1 MRIRH
6 LTLRNF
12 PNVREYEADFARD
25 VVFLTGEEAETVLW
39 AIDVLTGGERTGD
52 LPAEVLI
59 TAEVETED
67 GVVFVTAEQSGIG
80 AYLGLFDVT
89 GEYRQMIENR
99 REERSCRFY
108 PNRDTPFS
116 QRLQEYRTEPDSID
130 AREVGSKSFF
140 HGYVSSFIRKFQPIC
155 LQCGKDV
162 SLHLSAEGEFFI
174 ASADGRIPTKAL
186 SKSERTA
193 FEYHCFLQIQCFW
206 REYKQLQDIH
216 TESLPL
222 LISGLPF
229 LDDYLIYAQDLLA
242 EREARTLEH
251 RVAQEDVRGQRI
263 LPKLARER
271 DDRDNRAVLV
281 RCVIRD
287 DDDRTSALLDAT
299 FGNAGQLR
307 QPDFILLHRDYN
319 LLSVSLTMRLRPS
332 ACPSKC
338 GYNPLLC
345 RCSNVPRALRSFQ
358 AEHP

>member
-25 VVFLTGEEAETVLW
+25 IVFLAGEETETVLR

-67 GVVFVTAEQSGIG
+67 GVFFVTAEQSRIS
-80 AYLGLFDVT
+80 AYLGLSDASE
-89 GEYRQMIENR
+89 EYRRMIENR
-99 REERSCRFY
+99 REERRCRFY
-108 PNRDTPFS
+108 QNKDKPFS
-116 QRLQEYRTEPDSID
+116 QRLQEYRAEPDRVET
-130 AREVGSKSFF
+130 REVGSKSFF
-140 HGYVSSFIRKFQPIC
+140 QGYISSFIRKFQPIC

-193 FEYHCFLQIQCFW
+193 FEYHCFLQMQGFW

-229 LDDYLIYAQDLLA
+229 LDDC
-242 EREARTLEH
+242 
-251 RVAQEDVRGQRI
+251 
-263 LPKLARER
+263 LPKEEIIKKAKEI
-271 DDRDNRAVLV
+271 NCQCIFAV
-281 RCVIRD
+281 
-287 DDDRTSALLDAT
+287 
-299 FGNAGQLR
+299 
-307 QPDFILLHRDYN
+307 
-319 LLSVSLTMRLRPS
+319 
-332 ACPSKC
+332 
-338 GYNPLLC
+338 
-345 RCSNVPRALRSFQ
+345 
-358 AEHP
+358 